1 MHTSGGGHAGS
12 IYRLDELPLI
22 LQRFLV
28 LDIILTRPALDFVS
42 TPLQL
47 LDLLF
52 ERVLQLLLLRRI
64 CRLSELFVDALEQL
78 HSFGDFLELLQ
89 LSLAEIS
96 GSRIP
101 GACVP
106 CRSPAAASVGP
117 WRGRSRGGCVEVGVG
132 VNARGARD
140 GVQW

>member
-89 LSLAEIS
+89 LSLADI
-96 GSRIP
+96 
-101 GACVP
+101 
-106 CRSPAAASVGP
+106 
-117 WRGRSRGGCVEVGVG
+117 
-132 VNARGARD
+132 
-140 GVQW
+140 

>member
-1 MHTSGGGHAGS
+1 MHASGGGHAGS

-64 CRLSELFVDALEQL
+64 CRLSELFVDALKQL

-89 LSLAEIS
+89 LSLADIS

-101 GACVP
+101 GHACLVDLLLQLP
-106 CRSPAAASVGP
+106 LGHGEGVREEAA
-117 WRGRSRGGCVEVGVG
+117 
-132 VNARGARD
+132 
-140 GVQW
+140 